1 MQYVERGDEGTETE
15 HHFLFAV
22 PPVLTAPL
30 SLPLTHMTHLLAAL
44 YDLQSQMP
52 PQLELV
58 LYGPDQMLSPPPGTT
73 GLSFSMSG
81 VSLSIYVYDNER
93 FWVCLD
99 SDKNFNPQSLEEF
112 HRPHCIS

>member
-1 MQYVERGDEGTETE
+1 MERGDEGTGTE

-30 SLPLTHMTHLLAAL
+30 SLPLMHMTHLSAAL

-58 LYGPDQMLSPPPGTT
+58 LYRPDQMLSLPPGPL
-73 GLSFSMSG
+73 GGPSQCQEFPSVSMS
-81 VSLSIYVYDNER
+81 VSIK
-93 FWVCLD
+93 D
-99 SDKNFNPQSLEEF
+99 SGSA
-112 HRPHCIS
+112 